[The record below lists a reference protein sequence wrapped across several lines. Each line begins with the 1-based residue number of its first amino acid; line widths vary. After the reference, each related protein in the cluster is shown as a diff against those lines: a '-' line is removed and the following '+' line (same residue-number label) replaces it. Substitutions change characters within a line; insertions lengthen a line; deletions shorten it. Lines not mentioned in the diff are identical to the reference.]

1 MCYSPLTLSKLQVF
15 AFMCAVLT
23 SKVHL
28 LMIVWCLMFSAW
40 RESTTLKLA
49 QVKIVFSVVSDDDNG
64 SSGGGSGDGGSGG
77 DGGGDGDGGSGGDGD
92 DEIYSYLL

>member
-1 MCYSPLTLSKLQVF
+1 MKCCQPHWKSQGIVREFDLVWRVVTLQ
-15 AFMCAVLT
+15 T

-49 QVKIVFSVVSDDDNG
+49 QVKIVFSDDGDGGDDDG
-64 SSGGGSGDGGSGG
+64 GGGGSGSGSDGFQGHTT
-77 DGGGDGDGGSGGDGD
+77 
-92 DEIYSYLL
+92 L

>member
-40 RESTTLKLA
+40 RESTMLKLA
-49 QVKIVFSVVSDDDNG
+49 QVKIVSSVVIDDVAA
-64 SSGGGSGDGGSGG
+64 
-77 DGGGDGDGGSGGDGD
+77 
-92 DEIYSYLL
+92 YLGYTVRMRRLFRG

>member
-1 MCYSPLTLSKLQVF
+1 MCYSPLTLSKPQVF

-40 RESTTLKLA
+40 RESTMLKLA
-49 QVKIVFSVVSDDDNG
+49 QVKIVSSVVIDDVAA
-64 SSGGGSGDGGSGG
+64 
-77 DGGGDGDGGSGGDGD
+77 
-92 DEIYSYLL
+92 YLGYTVRMRRLFRG